1 MMLDVLIKS
10 LTVKMLLILTNKTEV
25 SQKDLH
31 L

>member
-10 LTVKMLLILTNKTEV
+10 LTVKMLLILTNKIKV
-25 SQKDLH
+25 SQKDPH